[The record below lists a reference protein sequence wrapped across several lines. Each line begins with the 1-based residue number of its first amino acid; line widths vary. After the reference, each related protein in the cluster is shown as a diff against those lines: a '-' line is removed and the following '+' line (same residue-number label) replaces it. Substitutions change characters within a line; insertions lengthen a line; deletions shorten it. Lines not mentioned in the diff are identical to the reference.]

1 MDTLSKKLQKL
12 FLVHNFRQKS
22 EVKRILSMLDR
33 IWRMEDLE
41 VPGSTLRNRR
51 KKKGKDFLLKR
62 QAKAY
67 ARKSTIHGLN
77 YVAEPGRPSS
87 EG

>member
-1 MDTLSKKLQKL
+1 
-12 FLVHNFRQKS
+12 
-22 EVKRILSMLDR
+22 
-33 IWRMEDLE
+33 MEDFE
-41 VPGSTLRNRR
+41 VPGSSLRNRR